1 MKIYDLLIIGSG
13 SSGCVAAETA
23 AREGYDICIIDCKPK
38 EGIGDKVCGDAIS
51 KHHFDALKIDYPK
64 GEEVEHN
71 IKGIEVY
78 SPDLNSV
85 FRVED
90 PAVTGFIINRR
101 LFGQRLL
108 NKALDTGVTFYDNT
122 VATEPILSE
131 GFVKGVKVRNIKNGR
146 IEKIQA
152 KIVMDASGVSAV
164 LRRNLP
170 SDFGIE
176 NHIDRQDLMSCH
188 REIRDNIDF
197 DSDYCEIYLNL
208 KFAPGGYYW
217 IFSKGEGKVN
227 VGLGVQAKE
236 NSPSP
241 KAQLY
246 EYVFSKEVFRKST
259 TIDSGGG
266 FVPTRRPMDSLVSNG
281 VMLLGDAACLVNPIH
296 GGGIGPSMLSGKLA
310 TEVAIDAFSNSVPS
324 TNNLWEYNRKYM
336 KEYGAKQASLDIF
349 RIFLQSINDDDL
361 NYGMKN
367 QILKPK
373 DVLEANMRGEL
384 KLGINEKIERA
395 FRGIRKID
403 LLINLRNTA
412 KKMKRIRDIYKNY
425 PEIEKFAEW
434 KNEVSKIRGS

>member
-13 SSGCVAAETA
+13 SSGCIAAETA
-23 AREGYDICIIDCKPK
+23 VRKGYNICLIDCKPI

-51 KHHFDALKIDYPK
+51 KHHFDNLGIDYPK
-64 GEEVEHN
+64 GEELEHN
-71 IKGIEVY
+71 IKGIEIY
-78 SPDLNSV
+78 SPNLNSV
-85 FRVED
+85 FRMED
-90 PAVTGFIINRR
+90 RAVTGFIINRS

-108 NKALDTGVTFYDNT
+108 NMALDAGVTFFDNT
-122 VATEPILSE
+122 VAIEPILLE
-131 GFVKGVKVRNIKNGR
+131 GFVKGVKVRNKKNER
-146 IEKIQA
+146 VEEIQA
-152 KIVMDASGVSAV
+152 KIVMDASGVSAA

-176 NHIDRQDLMSCH
+176 NHIERQDLMSCH

-197 DSDYCEIYLNL
+197 DSDYCKIYLNL

-217 IFSKGEGKVN
+217 VFPKGEGKVN

-236 NSPSP
+236 DSPSP

-246 EYVFSKEVFRKST
+246 KYVFSNEIFRKSSI
-259 TIDSGGG
+259 IDSGGG

-310 TEVAIDAFSNSVPS
+310 TEVAIDALSNNVPS
-324 TNNLWEYNRKYM
+324 IENLWEYNQKYM
-336 KEYGAKQASLDIF
+336 KEYGAKQASLDVF

-361 NYGMKN
+361 NYGMEN
-367 QILKPK
+367 QIIKPK
-373 DVLEANMRGEL
+373 DVLEANINGEL
-384 KLGINEKIERA
+384 KLNINDKIERA
-395 FRGIRKID
+395 FRGIKKINI
-403 LLINLRNTA
+403 LINLRNTA
-412 KKMKRIRDIYKNY
+412 KKMKQIRNIYNSY

-434 KNEVSKIRGS
+434 KKEVSKIRRS

>member
-13 SSGCVAAETA
+13 SSGCIAAETA
-23 AREGYDICIIDCKPK
+23 AKEGYDICLIDCKPK

-51 KHHFDALKIDYPK
+51 KHHFDNLRIDYPK
-64 GEEVEHN
+64 GEELEHN

-78 SPDLNSV
+78 SPNLNSV

-90 PAVTGFIINRR
+90 QAVTGFIINRR

-108 NKALDTGVTFYDNT
+108 NKALDAGITFYDNT
-122 VATEPILSE
+122 VAIEPILLE
-131 GFVKGVKVRNIKNGR
+131 GFVKGVKVRNKKNR
-146 IEKIQA
+146 RVEEIQA
-152 KIVMDASGVSAV
+152 KIVMDASGISAV

-170 SDFGIE
+170 SDLGIE
-176 NHIDRQDLMSCH
+176 NHIERQDLMSCH

-197 DSDYCEIYLNL
+197 DSDYCKIYLNL

-217 IFSKGEGKVN
+217 IFSKGKGKVN

-246 EYVFSKEVFRKST
+246 KYVFSNEIFRKSS

-266 FVPTRRPMDSLVSNG
+266 FVPTRHPMDSLVSNG

-310 TEVAIDAFSNSVPS
+310 TEVAIDILSNSVPS
-324 TNNLWEYNRKYM
+324 IENLWEYNRKYM
-336 KEYGAKQASLDIF
+336 KEYGAKQASLDVF
-349 RIFLQSINDDDL
+349 RIFLQSISDDDL
-361 NYGMKN
+361 NYGMEN
-367 QILKPK
+367 QIIKPK
-373 DVLEANMRGEL
+373 DVLEANIKGEL
-384 KLGINEKIERA
+384 KLSINDKIERA
-395 FRGIRKID
+395 LRGIKKID

-412 KKMKRIRDIYKNY
+412 KKMKRIRNVYRSY

-434 KNEVSKIRGS
+434 KKEVSKIHGS

>member
-1 MKIYDLLIIGSG
+1 MKTYDLLIIGSG
-13 SSGCVAAETA
+13 SSGCIAAKTA
-23 AREGYDICIIDCKPK
+23 AKEGYDICLIDCKPK
-38 EGIGDKVCGDAIS
+38 GGIGDKVCGDAIS
-51 KHHFDALKIDYPK
+51 KHHFDTLGIDYPK
-64 GEEVEHN
+64 GEESEHN

-85 FRVED
+85 LRMED
-90 PAVTGFIINRR
+90 QSLSGFIINRR

-108 NKALDTGVTFYDNT
+108 KKALDTGVTFYDNT
-122 VATEPILSE
+122 VAIEPILLE

-152 KIVMDASGVSAV
+152 KIVMDASGISAV

-170 SDFGIE
+170 SDFGME

-197 DSDYCEIYLNL
+197 DSNYCKIYLNL
-208 KFAPGGYYW
+208 KIAPAGYYW
-217 IFSKGEGKVN
+217 IFPKGNGKVN

-246 EYVFSKEVFRKST
+246 RYVLSNEIFRKSS

-310 TEVAIDAFSNSVPS
+310 TEVAIDALSNSLPS
-324 TNNLWEYNRKYM
+324 IKNLWEYNRKYM

-361 NYGMKN
+361 NYGMEH

-373 DVLEANMRGEL
+373 DVLEANLKGEL

-395 FRGIRKID
+395 FRGIRKIG
-403 LLINLRNTA
+403 LLVKLRNTA
-412 KKMKRIRDIYKNY
+412 KKMRRIKDLYKKY
-425 PEIEKFAEW
+425 PEIEKFDEW
-434 KNEVSKIRGS
+434 KIEVLKIRSP